1 MPTLDASRCLRT
13 GRPLDA
19 SGTPLDGSAL
29 EIDPDG
35 RAATLLRDSPRALA
49 SSPGTGTWATLLA
62 DSDSSPDG
70 RPVLLQWLAPDA
82 SSPPAHVHPT
92 TETFEAVDGTLT
104 VVADGTPARLGPGEE
119 TTIESGT
126 AHTFRNDTDRVVAF
140 RAELPSMRTVRAL
153 YTLWGLD
160 HTGAFDDDGG
170 YAEPDLIHSLVIG
183 RELSD
188 ETMLAAVPNV
198 VQRILWAT
206 VCPVASAAGY
216 SGIDDSYLDDRF
228 WQQHVEQPFR

>member
-1 MPTLDASRCLRT
+1 MPTLDASHCLRT

-19 SGTPLDGSAL
+19 SGTPLDDPVL

-35 RAATLLRDSPRALA
+35 RAAALLRDSPRALA

-62 DSDSSPDG
+62 DADTGPDG

-82 SSPPAHVHPT
+82 SQPPAHVHPT

-104 VVADGTPARLGPGEE
+104 VVADGTPERLDPGEE
-119 TTIESGT
+119 TTIEPGA
-126 AHTFRNDTDRVVAF
+126 AHTFRNDTDSIIAF

-160 HTGAFDDDGG
+160 HTGAFGADGG
-170 YAEPDLIHSLVIG
+170 YAEPDLVHSLVIG
-183 RELSD
+183 RDLSD
-188 ETMLAAVPNV
+188 ETMLAAVPNI
-198 VQRILWAT
+198 VQRILWAA

-216 SGIDDSYLDDRF
+216 SGIDDVYLDDEF
-228 WQQHVEQPFR
+228 WQQHVEQPSR